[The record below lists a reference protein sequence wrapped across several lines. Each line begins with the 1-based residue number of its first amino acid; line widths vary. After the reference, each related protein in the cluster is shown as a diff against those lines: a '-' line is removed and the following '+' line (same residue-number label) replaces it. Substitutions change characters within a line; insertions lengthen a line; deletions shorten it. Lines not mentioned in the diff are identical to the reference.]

1 MQLRNY
7 IIRRILAAIPVL
19 IGVSMLTFFLSHV
32 IPASPEILWA
42 GGERAR
48 PEQIQRIRELY
59 HLDKPVISQ
68 YGYYLRDLLTGDLG
82 ISPVSNRPVIEDIR
96 DYAPATFE
104 LALLSM
110 LLSVIIAI
118 PLGILSAIRE
128 NSWIDHFTRVFS
140 LAGVSMP
147 IFWLGLGVQMIFYYR
162 LGLIP
167 AAGRLSVWLDPP
179 TRITGMYLIDSI
191 LTGNWEVFWDA
202 LRHILAPAL
211 VLAYQSIAL
220 LTRLVRSSMLD
231 VLSQD
236 YIRTA
241 RGNGLSYR
249 RTILVHALRN
259 ALIPTVTVLGLR
271 FGYILAGAVL
281 TETVFA
287 WPGMG
292 RFSVGALSSLDYPSI
307 MAFAQLIALCI
318 VVTNLIVDILYGVLE
333 PRTRYS

>member
-7 IIRRILAAIPVL
+7 IIRRIFAAIPVL

-32 IPASPEILWA
+32 IPASPETLWA

-48 PEQIQRIRELY
+48 PEQVQRIRELY
-59 HLDKPVISQ
+59 HLDKPVIVQ
-68 YGYYLRDLLTGDLG
+68 YGYYVRDLLTGDLG
-82 ISPVSNRPVIEDIR
+82 VSPVSNRPVIEDIR

-104 LALLSM
+104 LAILSM
-110 LLSVIIAI
+110 LLSVIIAV
-118 PLGILSAIRE
+118 PLGILSAIKE
-128 NSWIDHFTRVFS
+128 NSWIDHFTRIFS

-147 IFWLGLGVQMIFYYR
+147 IFWLGLGVQMIFYYK

-179 TRITGMYLIDSI
+179 TRITGMYLVDSM

-202 LRHILAPAL
+202 FRHILAPAL

-231 VLSQD
+231 ILNQD

-292 RFSVGALSSLDYPSI
+292 RFSVGALSSLDYPAI

-318 VVTNLIVDILYGVLE
+318 VITNLIVDILYGVLE
-333 PRTRYS
+333 PRTRFS